1 MILTA
6 NQFPVFVCFIP
17 FLNASCTTWR
27 LHDPTFSN
35 MEYCSFE
42 LLSSAIESNSFQ
54 LTFGPS
60 IDIWISFFK
69 SNCSVASS
77 NIFKPLAVVC
87 PRNKEVRNLLSTLSF
102 LKYLTVKSIYSFCS
116 SWLYDSSKETTKH
129 DAFFISEVWCNSKTD
144 EIWEFSWTQLMC
156 WAILLL
162 GNIALKT
169 SVISWA
175 EL

>member
-1 MILTA
+1 MG
-6 NQFPVFVCFIP
+6 
-17 FLNASCTTWR
+17 
-27 LHDPTFSN
+27 
-35 MEYCSFE
+35 YCSFE
-42 LLSSAIESNSFQ
+42 LLSSAIESYSIQ

-77 NIFKPLAVVC
+77 NFFFKSLAVVC
-87 PRNKEVRNLLSTLSF
+87 PRNKEVRYLLSTLSF
-102 LKYLTVKSIYSFCS
+102 LQYLPVKSICSFCS

-129 DAFFISEVWCNSKTD
+129 DAFFMSAKSNSLKYVAIPKLMRY
-144 EIWEFSWTQLMC
+144 ENLVGPQLMC